1 MIVIINILMGKM
13 DKMISKISVEIKRFI
28 KQYVVPSLYHGTFL
42 NH

>member
-1 MIVIINILMGKM
+1 MIVILNILMEKT

-28 KQYVVPSLYHGTFL
+28 KECVVPSLYHATFL

>member
-13 DKMISKISVEIKRFI
+13 DKIISKISVEIKRFI
-28 KQYVVPSLYHGTFL
+28 KQYVVPSLYHATFL